1 MLGEHAHV
9 VQPITRVNGK
19 WVVYGMGNMIA
30 QQDLTQPRTYEGIT
44 VRFEF
49 REGRDGR
56 FRVSE
61 AAYVP
66 TYWSTYSPGNP
77 IRIHRVVAALAS
89 GRGDV
94 ARLREARAEIREA
107 VGGLGWP
114 RGLRE
119 R

>member
-30 QQDLTQPRTYEGIT
+30 QQKLSQPRTYEGIA

-49 REGRDGR
+49 REGSDGR

-61 AAYVP
+61 AAYLP
-66 TYWSTYSPGNP
+66 TYWSAYSPGNP
-77 IRIHRVVAALAS
+77 IRVRRVVATLAA
-89 GRGDV
+89 GRGDT

-107 VGGLGWP
+107 VGGLGRP